1 MIYLQSQVFDHR
13 ECSVSLGWGST
24 QRNAVIRRYSALVDG
39 ALLSG
44 YALIA
49 QKWLNTAITRCKQL
63 QTIALVLV
71 CRCGMWGRPALG
83 EVDFGGS
90 PVEWVHPLEI
100 RRHLTLK
107 LGR

>member
-71 CRCGMWGRPALG
+71 CRCGMWVLYRSPAFLVLG
-83 EVDFGGS
+83 CS
-90 PVEWVHPLEI
+90 PDQA
-100 RRHLTLK
+100 LTCTLP
-107 LGR
+107 